1 MKNMTDGRADEAWFS
16 GERNKV
22 GGDVE
27 EKRVGAC
34 HQFDCM
40 VAGRAGGKKLASPA
54 GGFVSAVPAAPDRP
68 GPAAD
73 YKHLALRVWDAPRRF
88 PSLELLKHETTY

>member
-1 MKNMTDGRADEAWFS
+1 VQEIGDEENMKNMTDGRADEAWFS

-68 GPAAD
+68 V
-73 YKHLALRVWDAPRRF
+73 LLITSILRFGCGMLPGDSPR
-88 PSLELLKHETTY
+88 